1 MTDEQPFLG
10 GPRLSTVAGL
20 KKAGI
25 LESFHFESLSGLV
38 GVVYTPT
45 YERILESG
53 MVQLGDPI
61 FLGAVMTDDPVTIE
75 IWVEVTGARLPGR
88 PGANGRSSQKPAHDL
103 ERSR

>member
-1 MTDEQPFLG
+1 MTDEQPLLG
-10 GPRLSTVAGL
+10 GPRLSSVAGL

-25 LESFHFESLSGLV
+25 LESFHFEPLSGLV
-38 GVVYTPT
+38 GVVYTPA

-61 FLGAVMTDDPVTIE
+61 VLGAVMTDDPVSMKS
-75 IWVEVTGARLPGR
+75 WVEATAARLPRR